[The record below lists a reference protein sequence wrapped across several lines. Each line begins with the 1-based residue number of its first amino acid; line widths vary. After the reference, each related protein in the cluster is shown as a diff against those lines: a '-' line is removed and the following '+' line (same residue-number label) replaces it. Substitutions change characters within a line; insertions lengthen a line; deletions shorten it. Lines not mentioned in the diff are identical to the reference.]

1 MTDATVAASAAAAGV
16 VAAVAAPEAGL
27 LICAAVGAAAGAVV
41 QAPPQEITLPWA
53 VLAVARGIGF
63 AGVGLVAPYLLP
75 SLPGLQAL
83 GSAPPMA
90 VALLAS
96 GLAPIIL
103 DRVLGRSAAASGNNS
118 VSNNGSSGSGSKGA

>member
-16 VAAVAAPEAGL
+16 VAAVTVPEAGL

-53 VLAVARGIGF
+53 VLALARGVGF
-63 AGVGLVAPYLLP
+63 VGVGLVAPYLLP
-75 SLPGLQAL
+75 SLPGLHAL

-103 DRVLGRSAAASGNNS
+103 DRVLGRSAGAVGNSGNNGGGA
-118 VSNNGSSGSGSKGA
+118 NGNSKGT